1 MEGFY
6 AQEVFGIMGKS
17 GVSEVIDMAC
27 EKPVLSTDLP
37 GVRAV
42 AGNKVLYATTRDEYR
57 EKI

>member
-1 MEGFY
+1 
-6 AQEVFGIMGKS
+6 
-17 GVSEVIDMAC
+17 MAC